1 MTKESNDSIVFR
13 VMRANTDKTRDEV
26 VAILMEEVTRVP
38 PAVAAGKTSKEK
50 WLHTYY
56 AYGIRKGID
65 GQKGTS
71 TRLRKASV
79 KAARSNIARVPAPR
93 IAGDRERS
101 SVDKNLTVEEI
112 NDIKAKNMARMQAV
126 ARKYSRSTDM
136 QFDVVVGN
144 PNTAKTN
151 VTQTAGDSFEDPAFL
166 KMADLKV
173 MI

>member
-1 MTKESNDSIVFR
+1 MEMTKESNDSIVFR

-79 KAARSNIARVPAPR
+79 PKAARSNIARVPAPR
-93 IAGDRERS
+93 IAGDREKAS
-101 SVDKNLTVEEI
+101 INKSLTVEEI

-136 QFDVVVGN
+136 S
-144 PNTAKTN
+144 TETN
-151 VTQTAGDSFEDPAFL
+151 VTQTAGDSFEAPAFL
-166 KMADLKV
+166 KMADVKALV
-173 MI
+173 

>member
-71 TRLRKASV
+71 TRLRKASA

-101 SVDKNLTVEEI
+101 FLDKNLTVEEI
-112 NDIKAKNMARMQAV
+112 NDIKAKNMARMRAV
-126 ARKYSRSTDM
+126 ARKYSHSTDM
-136 QFDVVVGN
+136 STEER
-144 PNTAKTN
+144 TAKTN
-151 VTQTAGDSFEDPAFL
+151 VTQTEGDSFEAPAFL